1 MRYSW
6 SFAPSA
12 TANRWQLIL
21 RDDNM
26 RMRWVPG
33 YESKD
38 SFDIIEAF
46 MYLNSGYRGRRLSD
60 QHIELLDEIRL
71 DAIAAG
77 FDIDI
82 PKRKEDRDAG

>member
-6 SFAPSA
+6 SFDRSA
-12 TANRWQLIL
+12 AADRYRLIL
-21 RDDNM
+21 RDDDM
-26 RMRWVPG
+26 RARWVPG

-38 SFDIIEAF
+38 SFDIIDAF
-46 MYLNSGYRGRRLSD
+46 MYLNSGYRGRRLTD
-60 QHIELLDEIRL
+60 HHIELLDEIRQ

-82 PKRKEDRDAG
+82 PKKKGGS